1 MTGEQ
6 KTGVWISAMV
16 AVIVTVLITSIT
28 WYYHEKDER
37 QAARGKANVDIV
49 CNVVTPPEERP

>member
-37 QAARGKANVDIV
+37 QGSLDHQQD
-49 CNVVTPPEERP
+49 